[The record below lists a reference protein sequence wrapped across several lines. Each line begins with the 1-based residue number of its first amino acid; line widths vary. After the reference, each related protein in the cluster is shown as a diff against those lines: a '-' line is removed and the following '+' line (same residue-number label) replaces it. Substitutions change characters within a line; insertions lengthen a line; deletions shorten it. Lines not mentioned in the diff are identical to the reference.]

1 METKIRFLQELE
13 GDLESVTRVR
23 AVAELAS
30 TTRKRRRKGTWIGA
44 AAALI
49 AGSFL
54 VGTIMQS
61 GVREN
66 AVNEGGASFSTVG
79 AAVNGA
85 GAGTSGGA
93 NRLGVVPGA
102 ENAPVA
108 QHDTKTAFSDVEGAD
123 AGATAPSAAPAPA
136 ESSKGTAAT
145 ADLSKIIKDGE
156 MAVTI
161 DTGSFRDKSAD
172 VFRIAGANGGSVLS
186 STTSQGTSGTF
197 TLRIPA
203 KRFERAMVQLQALGS
218 VDSSAVQGQDVTA
231 QYIDQKAHLQIYLSH
246 RKFLYGLMAKATTTG
261 QALALENQL
270 QQVQLRI
277 DQITGQLRYL
287 NNQVAE
293 STIKVDLHEPGAEP
307 LATGGSQV
315 DNPSLGDA
323 FSRAI
328 QGFLRV
334 LSVIVIGFGYLIP
347 LLLVAAAAYGIYRL
361 IQRRR
366 AAA

>member
-1 METKIRFLQELE
+1 METKIRFLHELE

-23 AVAELAS
+23 AVAELPS

-49 AGSFL
+49 AASFL

-66 AVNEGGASFSTVG
+66 ALNEGGASFSKAAAVTG
-79 AAVNGA
+79 AAGETPRNQNV
-85 GAGTSGGA
+85 
-93 NRLGVVPGA
+93 LGVVPGTA
-102 ENAPVA
+102 GGAA
-108 QHDTKTAFSDVEGAD
+108 HTAKTAFNGAAIDESADVPS
-123 AGATAPSAAPAPA
+123 TAPSSTDTTQA
-136 ESSKGTAAT
+136 TDAT

-203 KRFERAMVQLQALGS
+203 QRFERAMVQLQALGS
-218 VDSSAVQGQDVTA
+218 VDSSAVHGQDVTA

-334 LSVIVIGFGYLIP
+334 LSVVVIGFGYLIP
-347 LLLVAAAAYGIYRL
+347 LLLIAAAAYGIYRL
-361 IQRRR
+361 VQRRR
-366 AAA
+366 AA